1 MNLAGP
7 LQTSTFKTYRVA
19 KVAGCAAWLA
29 KEMLDKFAEFKV
41 DEDKAADKDWQDFE
55 KNLELLHKGLNHELA
70 MCSLVEDNNFGI
82 IKRFESHERVP
93 KDYRKRADVV
103 TAEYKKEQQQQAA
116 AKKVKHEQHK
126 PPKNEGQKFKSSK
139 PDKEACWNCD
149 ALTHFSKDC
158 PHPRRNRRR
167 HR

>member
-29 KEMLDKFAEFKV
+29 KELIDKFAEFKV
-41 DEDKAADKDWQDFE
+41 EEQKTADKEWQDFE
-55 KNLELLHKGLNHELA
+55 KSLEMLHKGLNHELA
-70 MCSLVEDNNFGI
+70 MCSLVEENNFGI
-82 IKRFESHERVP
+82 IKRFEAHERVP
-93 KDYRKRADVV
+93 KDYRKPKRADVV
-103 TAEYKKEQQQQAA
+103 MAEYKKEQQA
-116 AKKVKHEQHK
+116 AKKVKHEQPK
-126 PPKNEGQKFKSSK
+126 PPKNNDGQKFKSSK

-158 PHPRRNRRR
+158 PHPRRNRRK

>member
-7 LQTSTFKTYRVA
+7 LQASTFKTYRVA

-29 KEMLDKFAEFKV
+29 KEMLDKFAEFKE
-41 DEDKAADKDWQDFE
+41 DENKGADKDWQDFE
-55 KNLELLHKGLNHELA
+55 KSLEMLHKGLNHELA
-70 MCSLVEDNNFGI
+70 MCSLVEEHNFGI
-82 IKRFESHERVP
+82 VKRFESHERVP
-93 KDYRKRADVV
+93 KDYRKRAEVV
-103 TAEYKKEQQQQAA
+103 TAEYKKEQQA
-116 AKKVKHEQHK
+116 AKKAKHEQPK
-126 PPKNEGQKFKSSK
+126 APKNEGQKFKSSK